1 MEEED
6 DIVVVDGGGRQAV
19 AGLIVGRQV
28 VPLPARR
35 CSPRPRATTGGFS
48 TSTTLTEQASPTFAH
63 RASCGWPQR
72 IGWSPLV
79 MKMMDGCYCAT
90 SSPTLYH
97 AATPFYDSIV
107 DYRSPPGCPLH
118 YLSQDTDQ
126 PLHPYSKIQQSHQD
140 PRTVSYDVRAFIQ
153 VNLLLLRGHSC
164 E

>member
-6 DIVVVDGGGRQAV
+6 DIMVVDGGGRRVV
-19 AGLIVGRQV
+19 AGT
-28 VPLPARR
+28 
-35 CSPRPRATTGGFS
+35 SKEMPRATTGGCS

-79 MKMMDGCYCAT
+79 MKVVCYFSFACRLYDMNENMMDGCYCAT

-126 PLHPYSKIQQSHQD
+126 PLHPYSKIQQ
-140 PRTVSYDVRAFIQ
+140 RTVPYDVRAFIQ